1 MRILY
6 MGTPEF
12 AVPSLKRLYDDGHE
26 ICGVY
31 TQPDKP
37 KNRGMKMSFSAVK
50 ELALR
55 LGLDIY
61 QPVRLREEAVI
72 EEIRALAPELICVVA
87 YGKILPKAI
96 LDIPQY
102 GCINIHGS
110 VLPRYRGSA
119 PIQWSVING
128 EAEAGVTA
136 MYLAEEM
143 DSGDVIEA
151 VSTPVLEYETSG
163 ELTLRLMELGAELI
177 GRTVSAIE
185 DGSVTSAPQD
195 HAAATYAPP
204 LTKELSPVDWTRPAR
219 EILSQIHGLNPWP
232 VASAVIKGRELKLY
246 NAVYGDKTE
255 KTPGTVLSAG
265 KRGLEIACGDGMSV
279 VVTVL
284 QAAGKKKMNAADYLR
299 GNPIEAD

>member
-232 VASAVIKGRELKLY
+232 VASAEIKGRELKLY